1 MGANIMDSIFE
12 PELIKGKVFRDSRGT
27 FVPLSLISRINWIQ
41 SNVSVNPKRLTI
53 RGLHFQL
60 SPYAQ
65 SKLIKVIDGEII
77 DFIVDLREEL
87 PSYMKLYTYDM
98 EPGDE
103 LYVPRGFAHGFI
115 TTKDNT
121 IIQYLVDN
129 TYSPDSEGS
138 IVWTKFLPLMQKF
151 NTIPEFNIHDI
162 TINDKD
168 LITKNFND

>member
-1 MGANIMDSIFE
+1 MGLNVMDSIFE
-12 PELIKGKVFRDSRGT
+12 PELTKGKAFYDHRGV
-27 FVPLSLISRINWIQ
+27 FVPLSLTSRISWLQ
-41 SNVSVNPKRLTI
+41 SNISVNPKKLTI

-65 SKLIKVIDGEII
+65 SKLIKVIDGGIV
-77 DFIVDLREEL
+77 DFIVDLREKL
-87 PSYMKLYTYDM
+87 PSYMNLYTYDM

-121 IIQYLVDN
+121 IVQYLVDN
-129 TYSPDSEGS
+129 VYSPESEGS